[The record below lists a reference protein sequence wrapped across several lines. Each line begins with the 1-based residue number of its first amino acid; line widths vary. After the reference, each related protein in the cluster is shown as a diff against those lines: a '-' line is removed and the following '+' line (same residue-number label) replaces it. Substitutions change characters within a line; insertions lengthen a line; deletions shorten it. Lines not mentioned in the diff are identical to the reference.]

1 MLKIRKRAKLVGYMH
16 INFGLDFW
24 LQEIGYKRKSHDHVE
39 NNINYALYYIMQKT
53 ENNLKRRNSIRNE
66 WNSKL

>member
-1 MLKIRKRAKLVGYMH
+1 MSKIRKRAKQVGYMH
-16 INFGLDFW
+16 INFGLGFW
-24 LQEIGYKRKSHDHVE
+24 LQEIGYKRKSHDSVE
-39 NNINYALYYIMQKT
+39 NNIVIMHKT

>member
-1 MLKIRKRAKLVGYMH
+1 MSKIRKRAKQVGYMH

-24 LQEIGYKRKSHDHVE
+24 LQEIGYKGKSHDLVE
-39 NNINYALYYIMQKT
+39 NNAVIMHKT